1 MAKLSSVFEKYSSA
15 KDDIEYYKRVV
26 EEWKK
31 KKVELEEDLK
41 RGERIKLIQDALG
54 DIDIKDEYLE
64 PFLNLKLYFPKSPE
78 DVSKMYKLIKD
89 ADFSK
94 RDVSVIMETY
104 DYIKEPEKYDRVK
117 EAIDKH
123 KDLYTSL
130 DKIGDSHD
138 THAIVGSYRIEFLKD
153 DCSKQFYDSL
163 HRLVRGRYLNIPSY
177 GIPVERLM
185 EVLPS
190 KEFMKWSKEEARRL
204 SEKERSSIWYRSAED
219 IILERMESSKFEK
232 EYQEAESDGLIYL
245 GHTEYGYGNSIYASF
260 TKGQYEEDLKSAK
273 ALRKSKGENYV
284 GW

>member
-1 MAKLSSVFEKYSSA
+1 MAKLSSEFEKYSSA

-26 EEWKK
+26 EEWKEK
-31 KKVELEEDLK
+31 KGVLEEDAK
-41 RGERIKLIQDALG
+41 KGERIKLIQDALG

-64 PFLNLKLYFPKSPE
+64 SFLNLKLYFPKSPE

-123 KDLYTSL
+123 EDLYISL

-153 DCSKQFYDSL
+153 DCSDNFYDSL

-185 EVLPS
+185 KVLPS
-190 KEFMKWSKEEARRL
+190 KEFMKWSKEEAKRL
-204 SEKERSSIWYRSAED
+204 SKKERNSIWYRSAED
-219 IILERMESSKFEK
+219 IILERMENSKFEK

-245 GHTEYGYGNSIYASF
+245 GYTEYGYGNSIYASF
-260 TKGQYEEDLKSAK
+260 TKGQYEEDLKTAK
-273 ALRKSKGENYV
+273 ALRKSKGDNYV

>member
-26 EEWKK
+26 EEWKEK
-31 KKVELEEDLK
+31 KGVLEDDAK
-41 RGERIKLIQDALG
+41 KGERIKLIQDALG

-64 PFLNLKLYFPKSPE
+64 PFLNLKLYFPKTPE

-89 ADFSK
+89 TDFSK

-104 DYIKEPEKYDRVK
+104 DYIKEPEKYDRLK
-117 EAIDKH
+117 EAIDRH

-153 DCSKQFYDSL
+153 DCSDHFYDSL
-163 HRLVRGRYLNIPSY
+163 HRLVRGRYLNIPRY

-185 EVLPS
+185 KVLPS
-190 KEFMKWSKEEARRL
+190 KEFMKWSKEEAKRL
-204 SEKERSSIWYRSAED
+204 SKKERNSIWYRSAED
-219 IILERMESSKFEK
+219 IVLQRMENSKFEK

-260 TKGQYEEDLKSAK
+260 TKGQYEEDLETAK
-273 ALRKSKGENYV
+273 ALRKSKGDNYV